1 VRRIAVSFL
10 ASIQDRYAVVCRYF
24 DLSPADSRARIKV
37 EKGESVNTFSL
48 SRAARLGVWGTLAV
62 LALILLTVGP
72 VRAQVGTG
80 SISGSV
86 TDATGSLV
94 PDVAITATN
103 VDTKEQAS
111 TKSDSAGLFRISAL
125 SIGNYDLEF
134 TKQGFKKLVVG
145 GVSVAVGADHGLGS
159 VALQLGAVTVTVEVS
174 AAPALMEST
183 QSQISTTLSS
193 QYITDYTG
201 LQENQGLDFL
211 ALQLPG
217 VAMTRDNNFSN
228 TNGVGFSVDGIRG
241 RNNDQEID
249 GQNNNDNSVAG
260 PALFLSNP
268 DFVEQYQITT
278 NNFSPEYG
286 RNAGSVVNEV
296 TPSGKNNFHGTVAG
310 SEENQDLTTRTN
322 LQKNC
327 VFGECLGAVPW
338 FNTVFASSTAGGPI
352 IKDKFFVFGGFD
364 TNIAESHA
372 TAQSGSFQPD
382 PIGLGELAACYPN
395 SDSVTA
401 MRNFGAF
408 SIGAGN
414 PIAVGQPGVITT
426 VGANGVTPCNVEVS
440 QFERT
445 IGTPFH
451 EYDFI
456 TREDWVLGANR
467 FYARYIYGK
476 DNSID
481 GGGDIAGGY
490 FYSVP
495 ALSQSLLVGWSR
507 PITNNMTNEFR
518 VSYGRLNVEFGGNT
532 FGNTV
537 APASNLANALSS
549 ISLNSDTATFAP
561 NVCNPVPVPPATCT
575 QVVTFDSV
583 GPPDNIP
590 QARIVN
596 TFQIQDTWSYV
607 HGKHQWKAGVNATY
621 QQSPNVFLP
630 NFNGTYDFG
639 SFAAPALGFKTTNSA
654 GNTICDLPGGTK
666 LDSLSAY
673 ACDIPASINIT
684 SATTPELG
692 FKEYDTFLYV
702 GDDYKLKPN
711 LTLNLGL
718 TWTYFG
724 QPANLFHQETVAQ
737 QNGPNPFWDPALPLS
752 VTTAPFIPAPK
763 NLWGPGVGFAYTPR
777 WGERWFGNDK
787 TVIRGGYRLSYDPPF
802 YNIYL
807 NISTAAPQVLAQGLT
822 NGPTAAPTNV
832 AAGLPL
838 LADPIGTNVRNQ
850 LADQLTFGVSD
861 PRTFNQTRV
870 SPNFTADGVH
880 SWSLG
885 IQRELGKGV
894 VFEARYVGNYGYN
907 LYQSIN
913 ANPFIANT
921 FAEFPGI
928 FPAGVT
934 PCPESQLLNPNGSV
948 NPVATGRVS
957 CTQGNLRERTN
968 SGYSHYNGLQLDL
981 RSTQIFH
988 QLTLHSSYTW
998 SKTTDNVSEIFSTG
1012 GAGTTL
1018 AFSQNPLNFTSGEN
1032 GLSGLDFPQS
1042 WTLSFTEALPFFRQ
1056 QEGYVGHALGG
1067 WILTGNYIVQS
1078 GQTYTA
1084 NQEFAGFFSGG
1095 VGEDEPFDRAFIGTF
1110 ETLRPF
1116 LSNTSAPAGQVGILA
1131 ADECNVFGV
1140 ACGTPMNPIP
1150 ANELISFN
1158 AANASGTVVPVTAK
1172 QVRYII
1178 NGGESQ
1184 CPEQPAPCGLNV
1196 VGQTGPYA
1204 GTVGRNTLR
1213 DFHTNTGNFSLIK
1226 RIKINERAHFDFR
1239 TDFLNVF
1246 NHPNYASV
1254 DPFIEDA
1261 GLQSIGT
1268 GFANPKVTSGGN
1280 RTIAFV
1286 VKVVY

>member
-1 VRRIAVSFL
+1 VGEYNVRRDLLCRSFL
-10 ASIQDRYAVVCRYF
+10 TSIQDGRAAVSRDF
-24 DLSPADSRARIKV
+24 DLSPIVSRMRMKI
-37 EKGESVNTFSL
+37 EKGESVNTFSS
-48 SRAARLGVWGTLAV
+48 SRAARLGVWFTLAV
-62 LALILLTVGP
+62 LALVLLTAGP
-72 VRAQVGTG
+72 VRAQVGSG

-103 VDTKEQAS
+103 LDTKEQAS
-111 TKSDSAGLFRISAL
+111 TKTDSAGLFQLNTLA
-125 SIGNYDLEF
+125 IGNYDLEL
-134 TKQGFKKLVVG
+134 TKQGFKKEIVG
-145 GVSVAVGADHGLGS
+145 GVSVAAGVDHGLGTI
-159 VALQLGAVTVTVEVS
+159 ALQLGAVTVTVEVS

-183 QSQISTTLSS
+183 QSQISTTMTS
-193 QYITDYTG
+193 QYITDYAG

-217 VAMTRDNNFSN
+217 VAMTRDQGFSN

-278 NNFSPEYG
+278 NNFAPEYG
-286 RNAGSVVNEV
+286 RNSGSVVNEI
-296 TPSGKNNFHGTVAG
+296 TPSGKNNWHGTIAG
-310 SEENQDLTTRTN
+310 SEENQDLNTRTN

-327 VFGECLGAVPW
+327 VFGECLGEVPW

-364 TNIAESHA
+364 TNIAESKA
-372 TAQSGSFQPD
+372 VAQSGSFQPD
-382 PIGLGELAACYPN
+382 PTGLAELAACYPN
-395 SDSVTA
+395 SDSVSA
-401 MRNFGAF
+401 IRNFGAF
-408 SIGAGN
+408 GIGAGN
-414 PIAVGQPGVITT
+414 PITVGQAGVITT

-440 QFERT
+440 QFQRT

-451 EYDFI
+451 EYDFV
-456 TREDWVLGANR
+456 TREDWVKGQNR

-476 DNSID
+476 DNSIN
-481 GGGDIAGGY
+481 GSGDIAGGY

-518 VSYGRLNVEFGGNT
+518 LSYGRLNVEFGGNT

-549 ISLNSDTATFAP
+549 ISLSGDTALFAP
-561 NVCNPVPVPPATCT
+561 TTCT
-575 QVVTFDSV
+575 TPPCTQGVTFDSV
-583 GPPDNIP
+583 GPPNNVP

-596 TFQIQDTWSYV
+596 TYQIQDNWSYV
-607 HGKHQWKAGVNATY
+607 RGKHQWKAGVNATY

-630 NFNGTYDFG
+630 NFNGTY
-639 SFAAPALGFKTTNSA
+639 SFSNFTTPAGGFTTTNSA
-654 GNTICDLPGGTK
+654 GNTICALPGGVT
-666 LDSLSAY
+666 LDSLSAF
-673 ACDIPASINIT
+673 ACDIPTTINIT

-702 GDDYKLKPN
+702 GDDYKLRPN
-711 LTLNLGL
+711 LTINLGL

-737 QNGPNPFWDPALPLS
+737 QTGPNPFWNPALPLS
-752 VTTAPFIPAPK
+752 VTTAPSIPAPK
-763 NLWGPGVGFAYTPR
+763 NLWGPGVGFAYTPH
-777 WGERWFGNDK
+777 WGERWFGTDK

-807 NISTAAPQVLAQGLT
+807 NISTAAPQVLAQSIT
-822 NGPTAAPTNV
+822 NGTSAAPTT
-832 AAGLPL
+832 AAASLPL
-838 LADPIGTNVRNQ
+838 LPDPIGTNVRNQ
-850 LADQLTFGVSD
+850 LADQLTFGVFD

-885 IQRELGKGV
+885 IQRELGKGM
-894 VFEARYVGNYGYN
+894 VFEARYVGNYGFN
-907 LYQSIN
+907 LYQSVN

-921 FAEFPGI
+921 FAAFPNAI
-928 FPAGVT
+928 PAGVT
-934 PCPESQLLNPNGSV
+934 PCATSGLVGPGAD
-948 NPVATGRVS
+948 VALGRVN
-957 CTQGNLRERTN
+957 CNEGIVRERTN
-968 SGYSHYNGLQLDL
+968 TGYSHYNGLQLDL
-981 RSTQIFH
+981 RSSQIFH

-998 SKTTDNVSEIFSTG
+998 SKNTDNVSEIFSTG
-1012 GAGTTL
+1012 GAGTTI

-1067 WILTGNYIVQS
+1067 WILTGNYIMQS
-1078 GQTYTA
+1078 GQAYSPSQVLFGT
-1084 NQEFAGFFSGG
+1084 FSGA
-1095 VGEDEPFDRAFIGTF
+1095 VGQDSAFDNAFIGSSFF

-1116 LSNTSAPAGQVGILA
+1116 LGSSSAPAGQVGIFAGDACSLA
-1131 ADECNVFGV
+1131 AFGFVSPAGCGTVANPISASTLISLNDLNSQGV
-1140 ACGTPMNPIP
+1140 ATQ
-1150 ANELISFN
+1150 
-1158 AANASGTVVPVTAK
+1158 VTAK
-1172 QVRYII
+1172 QVRFIL

-1184 CPEQPAPCGLNV
+1184 LLNS
-1196 VGQTGPYA
+1196 VGAGGPYA
-1204 GTVGRNTLR
+1204 GTAGRNTLR

-1254 DPFIEDA
+1254 DPFLEDA

-1268 GFANPKVTSGGN
+1268 GFANNKVTSGGN

-1286 VKVVY
+1286 VKLVY